1 MDSNF
6 ILTDEMNSII
16 SQIELKNNL
25 FITGKAGCGK
35 TTFLHYLQEKYQ
47 DKAITV
53 APTGVAALNAE
64 GVTIHSMFSLP
75 IGFLNPEEKFKYS
88 LPMNKKTLLA
98 KAEILIIDE
107 ISMVRCD
114 LMDAINR
121 RLQIVRR
128 NKNPFGGLQVL
139 MFGDMAQLSPVCKD
153 SEYGLI
159 NRFYNGINFYDA
171 LVFTKEKCCF
181 YVSELS
187 KIFRQKDANF
197 IEILD
202 HVRNGNITPKDYQ
215 LLNNCY
221 GNLDDNAIH
230 LCAVKREAEMIN
242 ETKLGTPTKVYQAK
256 VKGEFNIDNAICT
269 QELKLREG
277 ARVMIIV
284 NDNEGN
290 RYCNGTLGVV
300 KKLMNES
307 AVVELDE
314 TKELV
319 TINKYTWKSFKYEVD
334 ETNPLEVKIK
344 KVENGSCEQIP
355 LLLGWAITIHKS
367 QGLSFDK
374 VNVHLNNIFA
384 KGQVYT
390 ALSRCRSLNGLHLD
404 GVINQYRLR

>member
-16 SQIELKNNL
+16 SQIEMRNNL

-88 LPMNKKTLLA
+88 LQMNKKALLA

-121 RLQIVRR
+121 RLQLVRR

-153 SEYGLI
+153 SEYSLI

-171 LVFTKEKCCF
+171 LVFTKEKCSF
-181 YVSELS
+181 YVAELS
-187 KIFRQKDANF
+187 K
-197 IEILD
+197 
-202 HVRNGNITPKDYQ
+202 
-215 LLNNCY
+215 
-221 GNLDDNAIH
+221 
-230 LCAVKREAEMIN
+230 VK
-242 ETKLGTPTKVYQAK
+242 
-256 VKGEFNIDNAICT
+256 
-269 QELKLREG
+269 
-277 ARVMIIV
+277 
-284 NDNEGN
+284 
-290 RYCNGTLGVV
+290 
-300 KKLMNES
+300 
-307 AVVELDE
+307 
-314 TKELV
+314 
-319 TINKYTWKSFKYEVD
+319 
-334 ETNPLEVKIK
+334 
-344 KVENGSCEQIP
+344 
-355 LLLGWAITIHKS
+355 
-367 QGLSFDK
+367 
-374 VNVHLNNIFA
+374 
-384 KGQVYT
+384 
-390 ALSRCRSLNGLHLD
+390 
-404 GVINQYRLR
+404 

>member
-1 MDSNF
+1 
-6 ILTDEMNSII
+6 
-16 SQIELKNNL
+16 
-25 FITGKAGCGK
+25 
-35 TTFLHYLQEKYQ
+35 
-47 DKAITV
+47 
-53 APTGVAALNAE
+53 
-64 GVTIHSMFSLP
+64 
-75 IGFLNPEEKFKYS
+75 
-88 LPMNKKTLLA
+88 
-98 KAEILIIDE
+98 
-107 ISMVRCD
+107 
-114 LMDAINR
+114 
-121 RLQIVRR
+121 
-128 NKNPFGGLQVL
+128 
-139 MFGDMAQLSPVCKD
+139 
-153 SEYGLI
+153 
-159 NRFYNGINFYDA
+159 
-171 LVFTKEKCCF
+171 
-181 YVSELS
+181 
-187 KIFRQKDANF
+187 
-197 IEILD
+197 
-202 HVRNGNITPKDYQ
+202 
-215 LLNNCY
+215 
-221 GNLDDNAIH
+221 
-230 LCAVKREAEMIN
+230 
-242 ETKLGTPTKVYQAK
+242 
-256 VKGEFNIDNAICT
+256 
-269 QELKLREG
+269 LREG